1 MSDILKL
8 DHVGIAVKDLNGAI
22 EVYERL
28 GLKVAH
34 QETVAAQKV
43 HTATLPLGDTK
54 LELLE
59 PTVPDSAV
67 GKFLAANGEGVHHLA
82 LHVDNLEEKL
92 RELQEQGFRLIDE
105 TPRGG
110 IGGTRVAFLHP
121 KGTLGTLIELVEHSN
136 DSDHKGE

>member
-1 MSDILKL
+1 MKL

-22 EVYERL
+22 EVYEKL

-34 QETVAAQKV
+34 KETVESQKV
-43 HTATLPLGDTK
+43 TTATLPLGDTK

-59 PTVPDSAV
+59 PAVAESAV
-67 GKFLAANGEGVHHLA
+67 GKFLAAHGEGVHHLA
-82 LHVDNLEEKL
+82 IQVDNIEEKL
-92 RELQEQGFRLIDE
+92 RELKEQGFRLIDE

-121 KGTLGTLIELVEHSN
+121 KNTLGTLIELVEHS
-136 DSDHKGE
+136 K